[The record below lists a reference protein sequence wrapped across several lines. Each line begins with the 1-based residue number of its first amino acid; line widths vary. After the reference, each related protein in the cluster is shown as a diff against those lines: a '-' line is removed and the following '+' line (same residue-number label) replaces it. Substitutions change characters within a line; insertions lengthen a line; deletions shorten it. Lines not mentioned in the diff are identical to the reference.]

1 MSPDTALSAEALG
14 SRPRSL
20 LTFDNRFLGP
30 ILITCILI
38 AAHLSFG
45 ILEGYE
51 KTGMAIVTAIL
62 AEMGLGR
69 LTYRRWPHL
78 ASAYITGI
86 SVGILVRSPFLW
98 PYALG
103 SLISITSKYVLRL
116 KGRHLWNPSNF
127 GVSAELFLAPAT
139 VSLLSI
145 QWGNTVWPMAVIWV
159 LGTVIVWRVG
169 RLHIS
174 ATYVASFLLF
184 SIVRSVVTGNPW
196 LASVAPI
203 TGPMYQL
210 FIFFMITDPRTTVRL
225 RWAQCLVAFLVA
237 FVEMPLRL
245 AEVVYAPFYALFLV
259 GPPALLMELWREA
272 GGASTASPGLTLA
285 SYDPA
290 PALTNPQR
298 SSRR

>member
-1 MSPDTALSAEALG
+1 MTRRFS
-14 SRPRSL
+14 
-20 LTFDNRFLGP
+20 FDNRFLGP
-30 ILITCILI
+30 ILITGILI

-45 ILEGYE
+45 ILEGYSR
-51 KTGMAIVTAIL
+51 TGLAIAVAIA
-62 AEMGLGR
+62 AELLLGR
-69 LTYRRWPHL
+69 LTYGRFPHL

-98 PYALG
+98 AYALA
-103 SLISITSKYVLRL
+103 SLISIVSKYVLRY

-145 QWGNTVWPMAVIWV
+145 QWGNTLWPMVVIWI
-159 LGTVIVWRVG
+159 LGSVIVWRVG

-174 ATYVASFLLF
+174 ATYVASFLLL
-184 SIVRSVVTGNPW
+184 SIVRSGITGTPW

-210 FIFFMITDPRTTVRL
+210 FIFFMVTDPKTTVRSKSG
-225 RWAQCLVAFLVA
+225 QCVVVFLVA
-237 FVEMPLRL
+237 LVETILRL

-259 GPPALLMELWREA
+259 GPAALLFETWRE
-272 GGASTASPGLTLA
+272 S
-285 SYDPA
+285 
-290 PALTNPQR
+290 NPQR
-298 SSRR
+298 SSSR

>member
-1 MSPDTALSAEALG
+1 M
-14 SRPRSL
+14 
-20 LTFDNRFLGP
+20 
-30 ILITCILI
+30 
-38 AAHLSFG
+38 
-45 ILEGYE
+45 
-51 KTGMAIVTAIL
+51 V
-62 AEMGLGR
+62 LGR
-69 LTYRRWPHL
+69 LTYGRWPHL

-103 SLISITSKYVLRL
+103 SLISIASKYVLRL

-145 QWGNTVWPMAVIWV
+145 QWGNTLWPMAVIWL

-184 SIVRSVVTGNPW
+184 SIVRSAVTGNPW

-210 FIFFMITDPRTTVRL
+210 FIFFMVTDPKTTVRP
-225 RWAQCLVAFLVA
+225 RWAQCLVVFLVA
-237 FVEMPLRL
+237 FVEMLLRL

-259 GPPALLMELWREA
+259 GPAALVTEIWLESRAPLSR
-272 GGASTASPGLTLA
+272 GIDASKCTAT
-285 SYDPA
+285 
-290 PALTNPQR
+290 
-298 SSRR
+298 SSRANRSEGLKADAVRQSVERP

>member
-1 MSPDTALSAEALG
+1 MSADTRALPHAGALPA
-14 SRPRSL
+14 RRAWVPA
-20 LTFDNRFLGP
+20 FDGRFLGP

-51 KTGMAIVTAIL
+51 KTGLAIVTAIL
-62 AEMGLGR
+62 AELALGR
-69 LTYRRWPHL
+69 LTYGRWPHL

-86 SVGILVRSPFLW
+86 SVGILVRSPFFW
-98 PYALG
+98 PYVLG
-103 SLISITSKYVLRL
+103 SLISITSKYVLRTS
-116 KGRHLWNPSNF
+116 GRHLWNPSNF

-145 QWGNTVWPMAVIWV
+145 QWGNAVWPMAVIWL
-159 LGTVIVWRVG
+159 LGSVIVWRVG

-174 ATYVASFLLF
+174 AAYVASFLLF
-184 SIVRSVVTGNPW
+184 SVVRSAVTGNPW

-210 FIFFMITDPRTTVRL
+210 FVFFMVTDPKTTVRP
-225 RWAQCLVAFLVA
+225 RWAQCLVVFVVA
-237 FVEMPLRL
+237 FVEMLLRL

-259 GPPALLMELWREA
+259 GPAAILIEIWLESRA
-272 GGASTASPGLTLA
+272 RR
-285 SYDPA
+285 
-290 PALTNPQR
+290 PQ
-298 SSRR
+298 